1 MDIIAGLLALIA
13 GLGGGAGYLSDQA
26 VTHLLHQNLDS
37 AEILEVRLQST
48 PNTKVLRGDI
58 DRVLLAG
65 RGLVIE
71 PYPRIAI
78 LELETDPLSLDLG
91 NPVELRHPLQAA
103 FRLELLEAD
112 LNATLQSEVILAEF
126 QGIQADLPL
135 LGGEAQVFDL
145 LNPAITFLANNRL
158 RLAARLEPRN
168 DDPPLDIEF
177 TALVVVVEGNRL
189 TLQDTEFLL
198 NAVPVPQEI
207 TEAFLAGLNEALDLT
222 QLEAQGI
229 TARVLELTITEN
241 QLQVLGFIRLESLA
255 IFRQ

>member
-1 MDIIAGLLALIA
+1 MEIIAGLLALIA
-13 GLGGGAGYLSDQA
+13 GLGGGAGYLTDQA
-26 VTHLLHQNLDS
+26 VTDLLRQNLDS

-48 PNTKVLRGDI
+48 PNAKVLRGEI

-71 PYPRIAI
+71 PYPRIAV

-91 NPVELRHPLQAA
+91 NPVELRQPLQAA
-103 FRLELLEAD
+103 LRLELLEAD
-112 LNATLQSEVILAEF
+112 INATLQSEAILAQF
-126 QGIQADLPL
+126 QGIQADLPV

-145 LNPAITFLANNRL
+145 LNPAIVFLGNNRL

-177 TALVVVVEGNRL
+177 TALVVVEAGNRL

-198 NAVPVPQEI
+198 NAVPVPLEI
-207 TEAFLAGLNEALDLT
+207 IEAFLAGLNEALDLS

-229 TARVLELTITEN
+229 TARVMEFTITEN
-241 QLQVLGFIRLESLA
+241 QLRVLGFIRLDSLTV
-255 IFRQ
+255 FR